1 MASITTRITSGSGA
15 SVKNAPLSSTEIDN
29 NFINLNTD
37 KLEITDL
44 STTNTA
50 NKGVLRDS
58 TGSFSAGNITAIS
71 LTETSTRK
79 VKENIEPINGALT
92 SLLQL
97 NGVTYD
103 RKDKT
108 ASNEAGLIAEDVNE
122 VLPNLVTKD
131 ENGDV
136 VGINYTK
143 LTAYLIE
150 AVKDL
155 QTQIDEMNQNKPQ
168 EEQKKGKK
176 RWLF

>member
-15 SVKNAPLSSTEIDN
+15 AVKNAPLSSTEIDT
-29 NFINLNTD
+29 NFINLNTA
-37 KLEITDL
+37 KLELTDL
-44 STTNTA
+44 DTANTA

-58 TGSFSAGNITAIS
+58 TGSFSAGNITATS

-79 VKENIEPINGALT
+79 VKENIQPINEALN

-108 ASNEAGLIAEDVNE
+108 ASNEAGLIAEDVNQ

-155 QTQIDEMNQNKPQ
+155 QNQIDRLNDTPQ